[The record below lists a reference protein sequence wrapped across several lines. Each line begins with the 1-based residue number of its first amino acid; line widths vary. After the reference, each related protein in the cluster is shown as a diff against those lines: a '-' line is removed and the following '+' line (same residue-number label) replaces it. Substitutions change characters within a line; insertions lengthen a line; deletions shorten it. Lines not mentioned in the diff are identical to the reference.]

1 MSPVSSKGVRVS
13 LDELLSMR
21 LRARRLARPST
32 RVRGSHAA
40 THTSRFRGRGVDYVE
55 SRAYQPGD
63 DIRLMDWRLTARSGR
78 PHTKVFQEERE
89 QSILLLVDCNASMHF
104 GSRARFKSVQ
114 AARTAALVAWA
125 AVHGGDRVGAIGFG
139 PGLNAEV
146 KPGGGPRG
154 ALQVLRALV
163 EWDAITVA
171 GGASEPLS
179 QALQRARRL
188 ARPGARVILLTDG
201 FSADAAAEGP
211 LSLLAEHCD
220 VATVVLGDALEQSAP
235 APARYALMGE
245 SGRVLLDFA
254 ATKTRARWAQWFVE
268 RRAVL
273 HGMLQ
278 RRALRSVTLDT
289 RAEPDATLMRVLGVD
304 ARAHT
309 ARSA

>member
-1 MSPVSSKGVRVS
+1 VSPVSSKGVRVS

-139 PGLNAEV
+139 PGLKAEIANNLGL
-146 KPGGGPRG
+146 K
-154 ALQVLRALV
+154 L
-163 EWDAITVA
+163 EC
-171 GGASEPLS
+171 GASGGRNLRVHNLLRVGELDVVEQPANI
-179 QALQRARRL
+179 QIRRNDMK
-188 ARPGARVILLTDG
+188 AGDRKRESNPDYFAIVI
-201 FSADAAAEGP
+201 
-211 LSLLAEHCD
+211 
-220 VATVVLGDALEQSAP
+220 
-235 APARYALMGE
+235 
-245 SGRVLLDFA
+245 
-254 ATKTRARWAQWFVE
+254 
-268 RRAVL
+268 
-273 HGMLQ
+273 
-278 RRALRSVTLDT
+278 
-289 RAEPDATLMRVLGVD
+289 
-304 ARAHT
+304 
-309 ARSA
+309 